1 MAKKKTFFDRVEEK
15 GLEMAGDYVK
25 DRVTKKII
33 RISEM
38 SFAFLMAG
46 ILLTIGIVEL
56 VATFFPILQ
65 GGWNYALFGVFFL
78 IVGLILK

>member
-1 MAKKKTFFDRVEEK
+1 MAKKKSFFDRIEEK

-25 DRVTKKII
+25 EKVTKKLI

-56 VATFFPILQ
+56 VATYLPVLQ
-65 GGWNYALFGVFFL
+65 GGWNYLLFGVVFL
-78 IVGLILK
+78 FVGLILK